1 MVESLEDRGQESF
14 FCGPPG
20 KLQPGQF
27 LALVVILP
35 LPTY

>member
-1 MVESLEDRGQESF
+1 MVESLEDRGQDSF

-27 LALVVILP
+27 LALVVILL